1 MIESCLSDK
10 TILSK
15 ATRIESLNQS
25 HGSYVTLQMNN
36 GASRRVNMRLEIND
50 TVVKSI
56 LKVCKVILPHKLY
69 ESLNQDMIECFLKC
83 NLEVAN
89 GGEVSGILSAD

>member
-1 MIESCLSDK
+1 
-10 TILSK
+10 
-15 ATRIESLNQS
+15 
-25 HGSYVTLQMNN
+25 MNN

-56 LKVCKVILPHKLY
+56 MKICKVILPPKLY
-69 ESLNQDMIECFLKC
+69 ESLNQDMIECFMKC

-89 GGEVSGILSAD
+89 GGDVNGFLSAD